1 MDSSHNN
8 YLRFFTVII
17 VFFLLYGMIILNL
30 YFIQIQQTSFFKN
43 LGDKQYN
50 ITLQTLPQRA
60 YMYDRNNNPVAINKD
75 SVAAFIL
82 PKTLTKH
89 DELFSFLEKHFPQAL
104 Q

>member
-1 MDSSHNN
+1 MLKLRHTSKPAVPAEAKSEGREDDEYKKRTIMDSTHNN

-30 YFIQIQQTSFFKN
+30 YFIQIQQTSFFKD

-60 YMYDRNNNPVAINKD
+60 YIYDRNNNP
-75 SVAAFIL
+75 
-82 PKTLTKH
+82 
-89 DELFSFLEKHFPQAL
+89 
-104 Q
+104 